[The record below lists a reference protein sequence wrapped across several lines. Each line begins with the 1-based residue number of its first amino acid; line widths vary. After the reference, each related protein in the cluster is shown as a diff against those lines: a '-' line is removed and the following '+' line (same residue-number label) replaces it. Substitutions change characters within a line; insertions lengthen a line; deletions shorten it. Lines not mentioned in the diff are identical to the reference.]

1 MHNGIIK
8 WFSVDVPPA
17 KTDHTKCNDMTC
29 LMKGSAGLDEPNV
42 VEARHWVKENRCL
55 QVGTYD

>member
-1 MHNGIIK
+1 MRNGIIK
-8 WFSVDVPPA
+8 WFSIDVPPA
-17 KTDHTKCNDMTC
+17 TTDHTKGNDMTC
-29 LMKGSAGLDEPNV
+29 QMNSNVGLDEPNV